1 MKYDILNRWTGK
13 VQFTADIDCP
23 ESAVHSVKVGLA
35 VLWAFKTGAS
45 LDGARLDGA
54 NLDGASLIDASLID
68 ASLIDASIIGASLDG
83 ARLDRARLDGANLID
98 ANLDGANLV
107 GARLDG
113 ARLDGA
119 NLVGARLDRARLDG
133 ANLDGANLVDAS
145 LIDANLDGAN
155 LVGARLIGVNLD
167 KANLGA
173 GVPVIPDVHRVVYEA
188 ASVPGALDMEQWHCG
203 TAHCRAGW
211 IVTLAGEAGMHL
223 EERMGTAAAAA
234 AIYLASDP
242 HIGRM
247 PDFYASNDE
256 ALADMQARARDG
268 VQSITQ

>member
-35 VLWAFKTGAS
+35 VLLAFKTGAS
-45 LDGARLDGA
+45 LIGA
-54 NLDGASLIDASLID
+54 NLDGARLN
-68 ASLIDASIIGASLDG
+68 G
-83 ARLDRARLDGANLID
+83 ARLDSASLIEASLIGARLNGANL
-98 ANLDGANLV
+98 NN
-107 GARLDG
+107 
-113 ARLDGA
+113 
-119 NLVGARLDRARLDG
+119 

-145 LIDANLDGAN
+145 LNGAS
-155 LVGARLIGVNLD
+155 LVGARLNGARLNGARLIGVNLD

-268 VQSITQ
+268 VQM

>member
-35 VLWAFKTGAS
+35 VLLAFKTGAS
-45 LDGARLDGA
+45 LIGA
-54 NLDGASLIDASLID
+54 NLDGARLN
-68 ASLIDASIIGASLDG
+68 G
-83 ARLDRARLDGANLID
+83 ARLDSASLIEASLIGARLNGANLNN

-119 NLVGARLDRARLDG
+119 CLDGASLNGARLNGANLNN

-145 LIDANLDGAN
+145 LNGAS
-155 LVGARLIGVNLD
+155 LVGARLNGARLNGARLIGVNLD

>member
-35 VLWAFKTGAS
+35 VLLAFKTGAS
-45 LDGARLDGA
+45 LIGANLDGARLNGARLDSASLIEASLIGARLDGA
-54 NLDGASLIDASLID
+54 CLDGASLN
-68 ASLIDASIIGASLDG
+68 G
-83 ARLDRARLDGANLID
+83 ARLNGANL
-98 ANLDGANLV
+98 NN
-107 GARLDG
+107 
-113 ARLDGA
+113 
-119 NLVGARLDRARLDG
+119 

-145 LIDANLDGAN
+145 LNGAS
-155 LVGARLIGVNLD
+155 LVGARLNGARLNGARLIGVNLD

-268 VQSITQ
+268 VQM

>member
-35 VLWAFKTGAS
+35 VLLAFKTGAS
-45 LDGARLDGA
+45 LIGANLDGARLNGARLDGA
-54 NLDGASLIDASLID
+54 CLDGASLI
-68 ASLIDASIIGASLDG
+68 G
-83 ARLDRARLDGANLID
+83 ARLNGANL
-98 ANLDGANLV
+98 NN
-107 GARLDG
+107 
-113 ARLDGA
+113 
-119 NLVGARLDRARLDG
+119 

-145 LIDANLDGAN
+145 LNGAS
-155 LVGARLIGVNLD
+155 LVGARLNGARLNGARLIGVNLD

>member
-35 VLWAFKTGAS
+35 VLLAFKTGAS
-45 LDGARLDGA
+45 LIGA
-54 NLDGASLIDASLID
+54 NLDGARLNGARLDSASLID
-68 ASLIDASIIGASLDG
+68 GASL
-83 ARLDRARLDGANLID
+83 
-98 ANLDGANLV
+98 NLV

-119 NLVGARLDRARLDG
+119 CLDGASLNGARLNGANLNN

-145 LIDANLDGAN
+145 LNGAS
-155 LVGARLIGVNLD
+155 LVGARLNGARLNGARLIGVNLD

-268 VQSITQ
+268 VQM